1 MEKSNESYAIRRK
14 RLDHERYVRQ
24 REMRLEKQKEYY
36 RTHKEQV
43 KRKVRECER
52 NRIVREVIR
61 MAARV
66 A

>member
-1 MEKSNESYAIRRK
+1 MEIETPAMRRK
-14 RLDHERYVRQ
+14 RRDHERYMRQ
-24 REMRLEKQKEYY
+24 REMRLKKQKEYY

-52 NRIVREVIR
+52 NRIAREVR
-61 MAARV
+61 RTVARV